1 MKSRTGDREQGKLA
15 LQIRISYLFL
25 LIPIVIFLIYVFYNL
40 WETNSRYETMLNS
53 VVTASEF
60 SLDFKNDYDYETYLL
75 IVGNKTADDSK
86 LPALLSDARR
96 VVDDL
101 KQYTDTP
108 DNKKRLD
115 SAEKY
120 LDNLETYNDRILSN
134 LRIEG
139 RYEENMVIWENDVQ
153 IVTGLVQD
161 TINEYIYYENR
172 ELQSAQEINKEHT
185 INFIRIAVTA
195 FMMIVTVLVVYS
207 IFVPLSI
214 TEPIEKQV
222 RAEQRQLRKA
232 EFELLQAQ
240 INPHFLYN
248 TLDAIVW
255 SAEAGNQKQVIAMVG
270 SLSDFFRTS
279 LNKGKEIVTVRE
291 DLHHVRS
298 YLEIQQIRYLD
309 ILSYQID
316 VPEELYDYR
325 VPKITLQPLVENALY
340 HGIKNK
346 RGGGQIVVRGWED
359 VDSYY
364 IQVEDNGIGMTPERL
379 SDIRTALKEAT
390 PAENVLYGLYNVNER
405 IRLNLGESYGIH
417 IDSIYEEGTK
427 VTLHLPKNSTEFV
440 ENQTS
445 PK

>member
-40 WETNSRYETMLNS
+40 WETNSRYEKMLNS

-161 TINEYIYYENR
+161 TINEYIYYE
-172 ELQSAQEINKEHT
+172 
-185 INFIRIAVTA
+185 
-195 FMMIVTVLVVYS
+195 
-207 IFVPLSI
+207 
-214 TEPIEKQV
+214 
-222 RAEQRQLRKA
+222 
-232 EFELLQAQ
+232 
-240 INPHFLYN
+240 
-248 TLDAIVW
+248 
-255 SAEAGNQKQVIAMVG
+255 
-270 SLSDFFRTS
+270 
-279 LNKGKEIVTVRE
+279 
-291 DLHHVRS
+291 
-298 YLEIQQIRYLD
+298 
-309 ILSYQID
+309 
-316 VPEELYDYR
+316 
-325 VPKITLQPLVENALY
+325 
-340 HGIKNK
+340 
-346 RGGGQIVVRGWED
+346 
-359 VDSYY
+359 
-364 IQVEDNGIGMTPERL
+364 
-379 SDIRTALKEAT
+379 
-390 PAENVLYGLYNVNER
+390 
-405 IRLNLGESYGIH
+405 
-417 IDSIYEEGTK
+417 
-427 VTLHLPKNSTEFV
+427 
-440 ENQTS
+440 
-445 PK
+445 